1 MTGTGYRIA
10 VARGL
15 SVLERVADDLLGD
28 GASPTRERDAAT
40 DRELIRD
47 AVRRMHQRSARRRPL
62 VSRRS

>member
-15 SVLERVADDLLGD
+15 AVLERVADDLLSD
-28 GASPTRERDAAT
+28 GVSPTRERDAAA
-40 DRELIRD
+40 DRELIRES
-47 AVRRMHQRSARRRPL
+47 VRRKHQRSARRRPL